1 MKKKLLAMS
10 CLCLICAYGQQAKAG
25 LIEGKFGFSGGFF
38 LEQQRGRIEANNTT
52 LWSGSSALFKKP
64 ISGFYVG
71 AGYNIYINLAIVK
84 PFVGIDL
91 QYRQSF
97 SQKKIIENNEANLK
111 FREWFAGHI
120 KAGVRINFIGLQPY
134 ILFGTNYGK
143 TSMTCDGIKDKDKYG
158 GFGYSVGTGLEWM
171 FLSFVGIRLEYRHT
185 INSQEKNIAI
195 SGVSVKSHAK
205 IRTNNVSLGAVI
217 YL

>member
-205 IRTNNVSLGAVI
+205 IRTNNVSLGAVVYI
-217 YL
+217 